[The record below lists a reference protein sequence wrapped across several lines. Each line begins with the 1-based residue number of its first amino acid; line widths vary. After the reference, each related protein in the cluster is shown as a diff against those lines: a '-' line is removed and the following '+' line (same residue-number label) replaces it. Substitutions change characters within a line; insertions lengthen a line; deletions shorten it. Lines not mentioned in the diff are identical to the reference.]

1 MTTPLS
7 PNPNLNNPKRP
18 ALDSEPSIDGRH
30 KEMLSRASTLLSRR
44 GAAAVAALGSRG
56 RGRVQL
62 PAMAPTAATAR

>member
-1 MTTPLS
+1 
-7 PNPNLNNPKRP
+7 
-18 ALDSEPSIDGRH
+18 
-30 KEMLSRASTLLSRR
+30 MLSRASTLLSRR